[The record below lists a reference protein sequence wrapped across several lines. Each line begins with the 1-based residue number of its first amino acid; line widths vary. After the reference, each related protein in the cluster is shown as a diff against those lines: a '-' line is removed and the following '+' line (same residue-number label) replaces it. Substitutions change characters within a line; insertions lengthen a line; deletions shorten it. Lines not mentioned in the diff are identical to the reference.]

1 MSGLPPD
8 LQRFWD
14 DTQEADQRAE
24 ALANALTDAQFFWQ
38 PEGGRRWS
46 VALCLDHLAVA
57 NTVYGRQLAEAIE
70 QAKRQGWRRGGPAA
84 PGLFGRLFA
93 NSLEPPVKIRSS
105 APGKIKPMPSRSRL
119 AIMQAYR
126 DAHEHIRRLIEAAA
140 DIDANRATFRNPFI
154 RIVNVR
160 VATGFQVISAHDRRH
175 LWQADNVVQELRAAR
190 IV

>member
-1 MSGLPPD
+1 
-8 LQRFWD
+8 
-14 DTQEADQRAE
+14 
-24 ALANALTDAQFFWQ
+24 
-38 PEGGRRWS
+38 
-46 VALCLDHLAVA
+46 
-57 NTVYGRQLAEAIE
+57 
-70 QAKRQGWRRGGPAA
+70 
-84 PGLFGRLFA
+84 
-93 NSLEPPVKIRSS
+93 
-105 APGKIKPMPSRSRL
+105 MPSRSRL